1 MKSGHRYILYI
12 VVSLIIL
19 SGLALFF
26 LRNQLVVFLSDQ
38 AGVKKLDASTKIASS
53 SIKNALDTE
62 IFKAPKFIAL
72 KNNVVNFNFDLI
84 CKTAVG
90 EIETIATTTEGE
102 VATSTKT
109 LNCVLGNDVPFP
121 LPLKTK

>member
-1 MKSGHRYILYI
+1 MKSGYRYILYI
-12 VVSLIIL
+12 VVILIIA

-38 AGVKKLDASTKIASS
+38 AGVKKLDASAKIATS

-62 IFKAPKFIAL
+62 IFKAPKFVAL
-72 KNNVVNFNFDLI
+72 KNNVVNFDFDSI

-90 EIETIATTTEGE
+90 EIETTATTTEGE
-102 VATSTKT
+102 VATSTQT
-109 LNCVLGNDVPFP
+109 LNCVIGNDVPFP
-121 LPLKTK
+121 IPLKTK